1 MLQPKIVEHKSFAN
15 DHYKTDKL
23 DVSDIL
29 GTNTNTYGNKK
40 RIQGRDYMNLS
51 DIEKTSPNQL
61 KQNRITN
68 IPDYKINTSDIDSP
82 GKNKFTTNRVTD
94 PLNP

>member
-1 MLQPKIVEHKSFAN
+1 M
-15 DHYKTDKL
+15 D
-23 DVSDIL
+23 
-29 GTNTNTYGNKK
+29 
-40 RIQGRDYMNLS
+40 LS

>member
-1 MLQPKIVEHKSFAN
+1 VPKTRDRYIKNAFAQMLQPKIVEHKSFAN

-40 RIQGRDYMNLS
+40 RI
-51 DIEKTSPNQL
+51 
-61 KQNRITN
+61 
-68 IPDYKINTSDIDSP
+68 
-82 GKNKFTTNRVTD
+82 
-94 PLNP
+94 

>member
-1 MLQPKIVEHKSFAN
+1 MLQPKIVEHKSLAN

-40 RIQGRDYMNLS
+40 NIQGRDYMNLS